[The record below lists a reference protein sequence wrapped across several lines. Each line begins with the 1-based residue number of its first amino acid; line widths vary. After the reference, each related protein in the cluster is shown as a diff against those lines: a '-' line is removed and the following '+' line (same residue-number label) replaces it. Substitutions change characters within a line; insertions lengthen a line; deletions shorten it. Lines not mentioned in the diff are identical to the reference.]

1 MSNDHSNHNDSSTKK
16 KFDLE
21 ERTSNFAINIIGFCK
36 RLPQDAVHKPIV
48 NQLVRSGTS
57 IGANYSEANE
67 SNSKRDFI
75 NKIAIT
81 KKECNETKYWL
92 RLIAATLEI
101 HKFESMQ
108 LFREAQELTLIFA
121 AIIRNSKT

>member
-1 MSNDHSNHNDSSTKK
+1 MNNDQSNYNDSSNKK

-21 ERTSNFAINIIGFCK
+21 ERTSNFAISIVNFSK
-36 RLPQDAVHKPIV
+36 KLPQDPVNRPII

-67 SNSKRDFI
+67 ANSKRDFI

-92 RLIAATLEI
+92 KLVAATLEI
-101 HKFESMQ
+101 YQSESTQ

-121 AIIRNSKT
+121 AIIRNSQT